1 MKKWLWICVALC
13 LMADVGQAS
22 TESLETMRSLST
34 RGTEE
39 FTDLERQQLAALYNQ
54 KDCKE
59 ESRVEFSVNFVFLT
73 AKGMIVRE
81 DIRPTLLIGTVC
93 FVGGFSIL
101 HYLGVV

>member
-13 LMADVGQAS
+13 LMADVGQAL

-34 RGTEE
+34 RGIEE

-73 AKGMIVRE
+73 AKGVINSQ
-81 DIRPTLLIGTVC
+81 DLKPISCIGTLC
-93 FVGGFSIL
+93 FVGGFSVL
-101 HYLGVV
+101 HYLGVL

>member
-22 TESLETMRSLST
+22 MESLETMRSLSAQ
-34 RGTEE
+34 RIEG
-39 FTDLERQQLAALYNQ
+39 FIDLERQQQRTLYNQ
-54 KDCKE
+54 KDYKE
-59 ESRVEFSVNFVFLT
+59 ESRIEFNVNFVFLT

-93 FVGGFSIL
+93 FVGGFSVL
-101 HYLGVV
+101 HYLGVL